1 MGKFLKVIV
10 VIALL
15 CAVGVWVTYSAF
27 FCSAVSE
34 DRILYIR
41 SHELQSAGYE
51 SVMQSEV
58 LPYLAHHQAFDV
70 YASYLN
76 LPERIKSG
84 RYELKQGMSVV
95 DVVRMLKLG
104 TQRPISLIFNN
115 IRTPEQLA
123 GRLAQEIEADSVT
136 ILATLSSPELLKEFG
151 FKNKEAM
158 MSIFIPNTYEM
169 YWNIAPEKLVRRMM
183 NEYNKFWTPEREA
196 KRKTLSLSKLD
207 ISTLAS
213 IVYEETAKEDEM
225 PRVAG
230 VYINRLKRGMR
241 LQADP
246 TVKYAL
252 GDFEI
257 KRVLYKHLECDSPY
271 NTYIYAGVP
280 PTPIAMPSIAA
291 IDGVLNYEKHN
302 YIFFCARPTF
312 DGYHNFARTLS
323 EHNANSRAYSAAL
336 NRLNIK

>member
-1 MGKFLKVIV
+1 MG
-10 VIALL
+10 
-15 CAVGVWVTYSAF
+15 VTYLAF
-27 FCSAVSE
+27 FGAAVNE
-34 DRILYIR
+34 DKIIYIR
-41 SHELQSAGYE
+41 SQELQNEGYQ
-51 SVMQSEV
+51 SVMERDV
-58 LPYLAHHQAFDV
+58 LPYLAHHQAFNA

-76 LPERIKSG
+76 LPERIRAG
-84 RYELKQGMSVV
+84 RYELRQGMSIM

-104 TQRPISLIFNN
+104 VQKPISLIFNN
-115 IRTPEQLA
+115 VRTPEQLA
-123 GRLAQEIEADSVT
+123 GRLAQEIDADSLS
-136 ILATLSSPELLKEFG
+136 ILNTLSSPELLKEFG

-169 YWNIAPEKLVRRMM
+169 YWNTTPEKLVRRMM
-183 NEYNKFWTPEREA
+183 SEYNKFWTSEREA
-196 KRKTLSLSKLD
+196 KRKALSMSRLD

-225 PRVAG
+225 SRVAG
-230 VYINRLKRGMR
+230 VYVNRLKRGMR

-257 KRVLYKHLECDSPY
+257 KRVLYKHLEYDSPY
-271 NTYIYAGVP
+271 NTYIYTGVP

-291 IDGVLNYEKHN
+291 IDGVLNYERHD
-302 YIFFCARPTF
+302 YLFFCARPTF
-312 DGYHNFARTLS
+312 DGYHNFARTLK